1 MRLMPRIVV
10 FLVATLLAFWFTTE
24 NAAEIVRV
32 DFAFFR
38 IDVALPVVIFSSV
51 ILGMGAT
58 LLVGWR
64 ADRRKRPPTAVQ
76 PHDYDPAP
84 LAAPRDPLEWVTSDE
99 RVATEDEIE

>member
-10 FLVATLLAFWFTTE
+10 FLLATLLAFWFTTE
-24 NAAEIVRV
+24 NAGEIVRI

-38 IDVALPVVIFSSV
+38 IDLALPVVIFASV

-64 ADRRKRPPTAVQ
+64 ADRRKRPPTAVLS
-76 PHDYDPAP
+76 HDYDPAP
-84 LAAPRDPLEWVTSDE
+84 LAEPREPLEWETSDE
-99 RVATEDEIE
+99 PVGTEHEME

>member
-24 NAAEIVRV
+24 NAAEIVRI

-38 IDVALPVVIFSSV
+38 IEVALPVVIFASV

-58 LLVGWR
+58 LLVGWK
-64 ADRRKRPPTAVQ
+64 ADRRKRPPTVL
-76 PHDYDPAP
+76 PHDYDTAP
-84 LAAPRDPLEWVTSDE
+84 LAAPREPLEWATSDE
-99 RVATEDEIE
+99 RVGAEDEIE